1 MAAPCLGAVGFGTN
15 AWDAERIAF
24 RVHSFVDRCCRR
36 VGRPDAGIDPTCVG
50 TAVRPLRSGP
60 QQPEP
65 LATDPWIASVSFL

>member
-24 RVHSFVDRCCRR
+24 RVHSFLIGAAAASAARTT
-36 VGRPDAGIDPTCVG
+36 GIDPTCVG